1 MRGGSRSNRRLLE
14 ALLLEI
20 YGGGGPGGGGG
31 SSSASEDSG
40 AGWGPWA
47 SAASPHHHRLQP
59 HDPGGG
65 ICARAEELRAQVGA
79 AGAQLARQLR
89 VRDSLR
95 RRREMRADVVTAIL
109 RAIAASK
116 GQKILFHLF

>member
-20 YGGGGPGGGGG
+20 YGGGGPGGGG

-40 AGWGPWA
+40 AGWG
-47 SAASPHHHRLQP
+47 AAGLQHRLQP

-65 ICARAEELRAQVGA
+65 LCARAEALRAQVGA
-79 AGAQLARQLR
+79 VGAQLTRQLR

-116 GQKILFHLF
+116 GYFLVITFSE